1 MVDHCYSSVTAQSFI
16 QQTKDNTPLRHEGE
30 HTPKERVYV
39 HLLMT
44 PLKHLQFSSNQ
55 LLSHVRLFATP

>member
-1 MVDHCYSSVTAQSFI
+1 MVDHSYLSVTAQSFI
-16 QQTKDNTPLRHEGE
+16 QQTKDNMPSRHEGE
-30 HTPKERVYV
+30 HTPKEKVYV

-55 LLSHVRLFATP
+55 LLSRV